1 MMTSTQLSRFLDTYK
16 NHYKALV
23 SLGLPIVIGQI
34 GVIILGFADTLM
46 IGHHS
51 TAELGAAS
59 FVNNVFNL
67 AIIFSTGFS
76 YGLTPI
82 VGGLFGT
89 SQYAP
94 AGQALRNSLL
104 ANSLVAFLITL
115 CMSALYWNVESLGQ
129 PEELIPLIKPY
140 YLVLLASLVFVML
153 FNCFKQFT
161 DGITDTRT
169 AMWILLGGNVLN
181 IFGNYLLIYGKCGL
195 PELGLLGAGISTLFS
210 RMVMVVVFVCIFL
223 RSSRFVRYKVGFLRM
238 GWSKAMFCRLNGLGW
253 PIAFQMGME
262 TASFSLSAIMI
273 GWLGTIALAS
283 HQVMLAI
290 SQFTFMMYYGMGA
303 AVAVRV
309 SNFNGQRDIVNVRRA
324 AYAGFHL
331 MMALGAVLSLIVFLF
346 RNQLGNWFTDS
357 PEVVTMVTSL
367 IVPFLIYQFGDGLQ
381 ITFANALRGISDVK
395 PMMLIAFIAYFVISL
410 PVGYLCGFVLDW
422 GIVGVWMAFP
432 FGLTSAGWM
441 LWWRFRSMTQSVSL
455 S

>member
-104 ANSLVAFLITL
+104 ANSLVALLITL
-115 CMSALYWNVESLGQ
+115 CMSVLYWNVESLGQ

-324 AYAGFHL
+324 AYAGFHM

-346 RNQLGNWFTDS
+346 RNQLGSWFTDS

-455 S
+455 Y

>member
-115 CMSALYWNVESLGQ
+115 CMSMLYWNVESLGQ

-238 GWSKAMFCRLNGLGW
+238 GWSKAMFCRLNDLGW

-324 AYAGFHL
+324 AYAGFHM

-346 RNQLGNWFTDS
+346 RNQLGSWFTDS

-455 S
+455 Y

>member
-1 MMTSTQLSRFLDTYK
+1 MMTSTQLSRFFDTYK

-67 AIIFSTGFS
+67 AIIFSTSFS

-115 CMSALYWNVESLGQ
+115 CMSVLYWNVESLGQ

-324 AYAGFHL
+324 AYAGFHM

-346 RNQLGNWFTDS
+346 RNQLGSWFTDS

-455 S
+455 Y

>member
-1 MMTSTQLSRFLDTYK
+1 MMTSTQLSRFWDTYK

-104 ANSLVAFLITL
+104 ANSLVAFLITF
-115 CMSALYWNVESLGQ
+115 CMSVLYWNVESLGQ

-210 RMVMVVVFVCIFL
+210 RMVMVVVFVYIFL

-324 AYAGFHL
+324 AYAGFHM

-346 RNQLGNWFTDS
+346 RNQLGSWFTDS

-455 S
+455 Y